1 MACAS
6 TALIVGGGIG
16 GLAAAVAL
24 ARIGVKCDVVELA
37 DAPLG
42 ASLAFSGRAAEAL
55 DELGVYRE
63 AHETGMPFGPVSTA
77 MSLRDTTGRIVSP
90 GPQRPT
96 WPGAKDNIAIYR
108 PVFLDVLADAARA
121 LGVTI
126 TKGITTASTV
136 DDESGAL
143 VSFTNGESRSYDMIV
158 GADGIGSSTRAALFP
173 EVGPPQPSGQWSI
186 RWMVPGPALPDE
198 GWYVG
203 PVGRIGFYYMPSQD
217 LVYVPAVVDRADPTR
232 MSKGEVFALYTELL
246 GSFTAPAIVELRRR
260 LTPEADLIARPFEWI
275 LVPGPWHRGRTI
287 LIGDAAHATT
297 AHMGMGGGMALEDAV
312 VLAQCVASA
321 PTLDAAYAAFME
333 RRFDRVRTVVESSV
347 ELSRLE
353 QENAPKSKNVALLT
367 AALGALAQP
376 Y

>member
-42 ASLAFSGRAAEAL
+42 ASLAFSGRAAQAL
-55 DELGVYRE
+55 DELGVYQR
-63 AHETGMPFGPVSTA
+63 AHDTGLPFGPVSTA
-77 MSLRDTTGRIVSP
+77 MSLRDTAGRIISP

-96 WPGAKDNIAIYR
+96 WPGAKDNIAVYR
-108 PVFLDVLADAARA
+108 PVFLDVLTDAASA

-126 TKGITTASTV
+126 TKGITAASIA
-136 DDESGAL
+136 DDESGAH

-158 GADGIGSSTRAALFP
+158 GADGIGSSTRTALFP
-173 EVGPPQPSGQWSI
+173 EVGPPQYSGQWSI

-198 GWYVG
+198 GWYVS
-203 PVGRIGFYYMPSQD
+203 PVGRLGFYYMPQQD

-232 MSKGEVFALYTELL
+232 MSKGDVFALYTELL
-246 GSFTAPAIVELRRR
+246 GSFTAPAIAELRRR
-260 LTPEADLIARPFEWI
+260 LTPEAELIARPFEWI

-321 PTLDAAYAAFME
+321 PTLRAAYAAFME

-347 ELSRLE
+347 KLSRLE
-353 QENAPKSKNVALLT
+353 QENAPKSENVALLT

>member
-1 MACAS
+1 
-6 TALIVGGGIG
+6 
-16 GLAAAVAL
+16 
-24 ARIGVKCDVVELA
+24 
-37 DAPLG
+37 
-42 ASLAFSGRAAEAL
+42 
-55 DELGVYRE
+55 
-63 AHETGMPFGPVSTA
+63 
-77 MSLRDTTGRIVSP
+77 
-90 GPQRPT
+90 
-96 WPGAKDNIAIYR
+96 
-108 PVFLDVLADAARA
+108 
-121 LGVTI
+121 
-126 TKGITTASTV
+126 
-136 DDESGAL
+136 
-143 VSFTNGESRSYDMIV
+143 
-158 GADGIGSSTRAALFP
+158 
-173 EVGPPQPSGQWSI
+173 
-186 RWMVPGPALPDE
+186 MVPGPALPDE

-203 PVGRIGFYYMPSQD
+203 PVGRIGFYYMPQQD
-217 LVYVPAVVDRADPTR
+217 LVYVPAVVDRADLTR

-312 VLAQCVASA
+312 VLAHCVASA

-333 RRFDRVRTVVESSV
+333 RRFARVRTVVESSV

-353 QENAPKSKNVALLT
+353 QENAPKSENVALLT

>member
-24 ARIGVKCDVVELA
+24 ARVGVKCDVVELA

-42 ASLAFSGRAAEAL
+42 ASLAFSGRAAQAL
-55 DELGVYRE
+55 DELGVYERS
-63 AHETGMPFGPVSTA
+63 HDTGQPFGPVSTA
-77 MSLRDTTGRIVSP
+77 MSLRDTTGRIISP

-96 WPGAKDNIAIYR
+96 WPGAKDNIAVYR

-126 TKGITTASTV
+126 AKGITTASIA

-173 EVGPPQPSGQWSI
+173 EVGPPQHSGQWSI

-203 PVGRIGFYYMPSQD
+203 PVGRIGFYYMPKQD
-217 LVYVPAVVDRADPTR
+217 LVYVPAVVDRADLTR

-312 VLAQCVASA
+312 VLAQSVASA
-321 PTLDAAYAAFME
+321 PTLRAAYAAFME

-347 ELSRLE
+347 KLSRLE
-353 QENAPKSKNVALLT
+353 QENAPKSENVALLT